1 MVAVSNKKSLSS
13 ANAEPYF
20 PKYSDHPDLRR
31 RNAEKVF
38 FGKDAPRINW
48 SGRLTPDDELL
59 AFRRMHFSASMIKR
73 SMRKRSLTPQG
84 RGREMAKWRA
94 RYEELR
100 DLLVNHN
107 MGLVYEMLRRS
118 RFRNVDQDDLLSEG
132 LMALLR
138 SVQTY
143 DPWRGYRF
151 STYACNSILRAFIRE
166 AMRQTKLR
174 EQAPMSFD
182 PQMEEADPIEW
193 RRENDRAL
201 FAERLN
207 RILDHN
213 LADLSETEQ
222 AVLEKRFPRDQ
233 DEKRLTLEKLGRA
246 LNVSKERV
254 RQIQKHALEKLRET
268 VISDPVLFDQSEID
282 LEEDESVEYAQE
294 LVA

>member
-1 MVAVSNKKSLSS
+1 MVAVNELASTPRKNG
-13 ANAEPYF
+13 PRPGT
-20 PKYSDHPDLRR
+20 PKFSDHPDLRR
-31 RNAEKVF
+31 RNAEKTL
-38 FGKDAPRINW
+38 FGKDAPEITW
-48 SGRLTPDDELL
+48 SNRLSPTDEIL
-59 AFRRMHFSASMIKR
+59 AFKRMHFSAYMIDR
-73 SMRKRSLTPQG
+73 SSRA
-84 RGREMAKWRA
+84 RGVSPRTRTRRMAKWRA
-94 RYEELR
+94 RYDELR
-100 DLLVNHN
+100 ERLTNHN

-118 RFRNVDQDDLLSEG
+118 RFRNVDQDELLSEG

-166 AMRQTKLR
+166 SMKQTKIR
-174 EQAPMSFD
+174 DQAPMSFD

-207 RILDHN
+207 RILDEN

-222 AVLEKRFPRDQ
+222 AVLAKRFPRDR

-254 RQIQKHALEKLRET
+254 RQIQKHALEKLRDT
-268 VISDPVLFDQSEID
+268 VVSDPILFEQRPDAEH
-282 LEEDESVEYAQE
+282 EEE
-294 LVA
+294 LVAVA

>member
-1 MVAVSNKKSLSS
+1 MVAVNHVIPRFDR
-13 ANAEPYF
+13 ADTRI
-20 PKYSDHPDLRR
+20 PKHSDHPDLRR
-31 RNAEKVF
+31 RNAERIF
-38 FGKDAPRINW
+38 FGENTPTIDW
-48 SGRLTPDDELL
+48 SGRLTPDEELL
-59 AFRRMHFSASMIKR
+59 AFKRMHFSAHMIGR
-73 SMRKRSLTPQG
+73 TGRKRSLSP
-84 RGREMAKWRA
+84 RAKIRETDKWRA

-100 DLLVNHN
+100 DCLVNHN

-118 RFRNVDQDDLLSEG
+118 RFRNVDQDELLSEG

-166 AMRQTKLR
+166 AMKQTKLR
-174 EQAPMSFD
+174 DQTPMSFD
-182 PQMEEADPIEW
+182 PKMEEVDPIEW

-207 RILDHN
+207 RILDDN

-222 AVLEKRFPRDQ
+222 TVLEKRFPRDRN
-233 DEKRLTLEKLGRA
+233 EKRLTLEKLGRA
-246 LNVSKERV
+246 MKVSKERV
-254 RQIQKHALEKLRET
+254 RQIQKHALEKLRDT
-268 VISDPVLFDQSEID
+268 VISDPVLFDQSEFET
-282 LEEDESVEYAQE
+282 LEEGTEELTGE

>member
-1 MVAVSNKKSLSS
+1 MVAVNKIPASS
-13 ANAEPYF
+13 TKTEPFF
-20 PKYSDHPDLRR
+20 PKHSDHPDLRR
-31 RNAEKVF
+31 RNAERVF
-38 FGKDAPRINW
+38 FGKNSPEIDW
-48 SGRLTPDDELL
+48 GGRLKPEDELL
-59 AFRRMHFSASMIKR
+59 AFKRMHFSASMIKR
-73 SMRKRSLTPQG
+73 SLRKRSLTPQG
-84 RGREMAKWRA
+84 RTREMNRWRA
-94 RYEELR
+94 RYEDLR
-100 DLLVNHN
+100 DSLVNHN

-166 AMRQTKLR
+166 AMKQTKVR
-174 EQAPMSFD
+174 DQAPMSFD

-193 RRENDRAL
+193 RRENDKAL

-222 AVLEKRFPRDQ
+222 AVLAKRFPRDH

-268 VISDPVLFDQSEID
+268 VVSDPVLFDQSES
-282 LEEDESVEYAQE
+282 EPREDESVEYAEE

>member
-1 MVAVSNKKSLSS
+1 MVAVNHLASRSTRG
-13 ANAEPYF
+13 APWT

-31 RNAEKVF
+31 RNAEETF
-38 FGKDAPRINW
+38 FGKDALTIDW
-48 SGRLTPDDELL
+48 DSRLTPEEEVF
-59 AFRRMHFSASMIKR
+59 AFKRMHFSAHMMER
-73 SMRKRSLTPQG
+73 TGRKRSLTP
-84 RGREMAKWRA
+84 RTKARHVDKWRA

-100 DLLVNHN
+100 DCLVNSN

-118 RFRNVDQDDLLSEG
+118 RFRNVDQDELLSEG

-166 AMRQTKLR
+166 SMRQTKIR
-174 EQAPMSFD
+174 DRAPMSFD

-207 RILDHN
+207 RILDNN
-213 LADLSETEQ
+213 LADLSELEQ
-222 AVLEKRFPRDQ
+222 AVLEKRFPRDL
-233 DEKRLTLEKLGRA
+233 DEKRLTLEKLGRTM
-246 LNVSKERV
+246 NVSKERV
-254 RQIQKHALEKLRET
+254 RQIQKHALTKLRET
-268 VISDPVLFDQSEID
+268 IAGDPILFKQ
-282 LEEDESVEYAQE
+282 EEEE
-294 LVA
+294 LDAVVAEPAA